1 MYSNE
6 KAGEAMEDTA
16 VRPRRSR
23 RRRRRR
29 RLLPLVILL
38 AVLAVTIPVVLSL
51 LPRQPRITEEPDP
64 HAGQVYVND
73 GANMVWLTPHENL
86 TVNPFTADDF
96 TRDEDGSLRYTGM
109 TGTVRLGV
117 DVSDYQSGVDWS
129 KLAAQGVD
137 FAILR
142 IGYTGYTKGSLR
154 TDSAFAQHLQG
165 ARAAGIDVGVYYF
178 SQAVTVQEAAAEA
191 AHVLRLLDGRQLDLP
206 VYFDWEPV
214 FADDSRTKGNDNA
227 HLTEYAAAFCDVVES
242 AGYTSGIYL
251 NRQQGYYRYDLSRL
265 SDYALWV
272 ADYNDYPDFYYAFDM
287 WQYSDSAVL
296 DGMPTQAD
304 LNLLFVPSPRA

>member
-1 MYSNE
+1 ME
-6 KAGEAMEDTA
+6 KTA
-16 VRPRRSR
+16 VRPRRL

-38 AVLAVTIPVVLSL
+38 VVLAVAVPVVLSL
-51 LPRQPRITEEPDP
+51 LPHQPPVREEPDP

-73 GANMVWLTPHENL
+73 GANMVWLTPHDNL
-86 TVNPFTADDF
+86 PVNPFTAADF
-96 TRDEDGSLRYTGM
+96 TRTEDGALRYIGM

-117 DVSDYQSGVDWS
+117 DVSDYQSNVDWQR
-129 KLAAQGVD
+129 LAAQGVE

-142 IGYTGYTKGSLR
+142 IGYTGYTKGAFR
-154 TDSAFAQHLQG
+154 ADSAFARHLQN
-165 ARAAGIDVGVYYF
+165 ARAAGLDMGVYYF

-191 AHVLRLLDGRQLDLP
+191 AHVLRLLDGQQLALP

-214 FADDSRTKGNDNA
+214 FADDSRTKGNDNR
-227 HLTEYAAAFCDVVES
+227 LTECAAAFCGVIES
-242 AGYTSGIYL
+242 GGYQAGIYL

-265 SDYALWV
+265 ADYALWV

-304 LNLLFVPSPRA
+304 LDLLFVPSPRSTQK

>member
-1 MYSNE
+1 
-6 KAGEAMEDTA
+6 MEETA
-16 VRPRRSR
+16 VRPRRLR

-38 AVLAVTIPVVLSL
+38 IVLAVAVPVVLSL
-51 LPRQPRITEEPDP
+51 LPHQPPVREEPDP

-73 GANMVWLTPHENL
+73 GANMVWLTPHDNL
-86 TVNPFTADDF
+86 SVNPFTAADF
-96 TRDEDGSLRYTGM
+96 TRAEDGTLHYIGM
-109 TGTVRLGV
+109 AGTVRLGV
-117 DVSDYQSGVDWS
+117 DVSDYQSDVDWQR
-129 KLAAQGVD
+129 LAAQGVE

-142 IGYTGYTKGSLR
+142 VGYTGYTKGSFR
-154 TDSAFAQHLQG
+154 ADSAFARHLQN
-165 ARAAGIDVGVYYF
+165 ARAAGLDVGVYYF

-191 AHVLRLLDGRQLDLP
+191 AHVLRLLGGQQLALP

-214 FADDSRTKGNDNA
+214 FADDSRTKGNDNR
-227 HLTEYAAAFCDVVES
+227 LTECAAAFCGVIES
-242 AGYTSGIYL
+242 GGYQAGIYL

-265 SDYALWV
+265 ADYALWV

-304 LNLLFVPSPRA
+304 LDLLFVPSPRSA